1 MLNSKSLAVDWM
13 ISSCIYF
20 PEEALWDFSTHVSSA
35 AQFQMHKSCYCFATC
50 ILKAGFPRLTEI
62 AFIQRMWTSKTLSL
76 FQALIK
82 RTVKSLFCVSYWV
95 DISNKYLFADVKWS
109 IARLWESKKHVI
121 VLWPAFWKQVFPL
134 TEIAFV
140 WIFVTTILK
149 SKTYFPSF
157 RGFVKSQWSYFSFS
171 HIFQKIV
178 FLQMS
183 SGHLVTCDKA
193 FWSILMTSWPANQY
207 GCAASQGGLPRGK
220 LPTFSCWLFLANL
233 HSPLP
238 VTRETSQRKVAQFFR

>member
-1 MLNSKSLAVDWM
+1 M
-13 ISSCIYF
+13 
-20 PEEALWDFSTHVSSA
+20 
-35 AQFQMHKSCYCFATC
+35 
-50 ILKAGFPRLTEI
+50 TEI

-82 RTVKSLFCVSYWV
+82 RPVKSLCCVSYWV

-109 IARLWESKKHVI
+109 IARLWEGKNHVI

-171 HIFQKIV
+171 HIFQTIV
-178 FLQMS
+178 FCRCQVVTWS
-183 SGHLVTCDKA
+183 PVTRHSGA
-193 FWSILMTSWPANQY
+193 FWWRHDQQTSMDAH
-207 GCAASQGGLPRGK
+207 CAASQGGLPRGK

-238 VTRETSQRKVAQFFR
+238 VTREKS